1 MAIVPATVRQVIAA
15 VTVSPSVPEPA
26 ITVIRTMR
34 IVITRITI
42 ITTRTTLTVPLTII
56 LHETP
61 AHSALEAV
69 SGEAVAPELFA
80 VVPADADATDSHS
93 TVL

>member
-1 MAIVPATVRQVIAA
+1 
-15 VTVSPSVPEPA
+15 
-26 ITVIRTMR
+26 MR

-42 ITTRTTLTVPLTII
+42 ITTHTVPLTII

-69 SGEAVAPELFA
+69 SGEEVAPELFA
-80 VVPADADATDSHS
+80 VVAADADATDSHS

>member
-1 MAIVPATVRQVIAA
+1 MDIVPATVRQVIAA

-42 ITTRTTLTVPLTII
+42 ITTPTVPLTII

-80 VVPADADATDSHS
+80 VVAADADATDSHS

>member
-1 MAIVPATVRQVIAA
+1 MAIVPATVRQAIAT
-15 VTVSPSVPEPA
+15 VTVSLSVPEPA

-69 SGEAVAPELFA
+69 SEEVAPELFA
-80 VVPADADATDSHS
+80 VVAADADATDSHS